1 MPKRSPGMAAL
12 YAFWALAVCSRALW
26 QYTVGHNIALP
37 THLSALAGIL
47 YLLVAYWAWH
57 GYVRAL
63 RVGLIIECCGVIVV
77 SIYEQFAPM
86 EYATAWSHFGAGYL
100 YIPLVLPLVGLIMTR
115 ESPRR

>member
-1 MPKRSPGMAAL
+1 MAAL

-26 QYTVGHNIALP
+26 QYTVGHHIALP

-47 YLLVAYWAWH
+47 YLAIAYWAWQGH
-57 GYVRAL
+57 IRAL
-63 RVGLIIECCGVIVV
+63 RVGLIIECCGVIAV
-77 SIYEQFAPM
+77 SISEQFAPM

-115 ESPRR
+115 ESVRR